1 MRIRSKIF
9 ISIISVAMG
18 AFLVVSVLLIL
29 RSHQNLIDGE
39 VERTKNEFTTISSAI
54 KSYTNQVNRT
64 EEEVSQ
70 VFTQYMRFYKD
81 RGIYLG
87 YVKEDNLLIG
97 EDLVKPLLT
106 KDILEANDEENT
118 ISVQPQNNKYYI
130 ISVNY
135 LNESSKLVYV
145 RNITSVYNNRQQ
157 MILLSVIM
165 GGVMFLLLLFISIML
180 SKSITKPLIKLTEG
194 AKDIEE
200 GKYDICL
207 EETKGEVG
215 SLAASFNRMSRKI
228 SEREQEL
235 ENNLNNREQFIGNI
249 AHEMNTPLTAIQGY
263 AQMLQRTNISE
274 ETRLKSLET
283 IQRETKR
290 IRDMHLKLRTLSLL
304 KTDEIEKKNVDLCAV
319 YESVTEDI
327 HWLLEEKDIE
337 IVLKKETDSCVV
349 KGDATLIFMVIS
361 NLLRNAINYSDSR
374 TTIWVEIGREVLKE
388 KDGIEASQSIYYIS
402 VQDQGIGIPED
413 KLLRIFEP
421 FYRID
426 KSRSRKTGGSGL
438 GLSICKEIMD
448 VLKGRILIES
458 MVGVGTKVIVQFME

>member
-1 MRIRSKIF
+1 M
-9 ISIISVAMG
+9 AMG

-97 EDLVKPLLT
+97 EDLIKPLLT
-106 KDILEANDEENT
+106 KDMLGANDEENT
-118 ISVQPQNNKYYI
+118 ISVQPQDNKYYI

-145 RNITSVYNNRQQ
+145 RDITSVYNDRQQ
-157 MILLSVIM
+157 MILLSAIM

-180 SKSITKPLIKLTEG
+180 SKSITKPLIKLAEG

-215 SLAASFNRMSRKI
+215 SLATSFNRMSRKI

-304 KTDEIEKKNVDLCAV
+304 KSDEIEKKNVDLCAV

-337 IVLKKETDSCVV
+337 LVLKKEKDSCVV

-374 TTIWVEIGREVLKE
+374 TTIWVEIGREIREE

-402 VQDQGIGIPED
+402 VQDQGIGIPDD